1 MLGIPVVLGDVMWYM
16 TLAAPAEWPMRVM
29 LWGSPPND
37 STFSRTHR
45 RAKYWSSSPRFP
57 LASRSSRQKNPGAEK
72 GTVSPVQR
80 FVLAVGTRVPGYTA
94 EMYCASCEVRTEFIY
109 VM

>member
-16 TLAAPAEWPMRVM
+16 TLAAPAEWPMRVT

-45 RAKYWSSSPRFP
+45 RAKYWSSNPRFP
-57 LASRSSRQKNPGAEK
+57 LASRSSRQKNPGSRETNRQCS
-72 GTVSPVQR
+72 GHRLEQ
-80 FVLAVGTRVPGYTA
+80 FVLLVGT
-94 EMYCASCEVRTEFIY
+94 ASV
-109 VM
+109 V